1 MEKERSSYPSDLTDG
16 QWAVLVVLIGVNAG
30 AGRPLKYDLREI
42 VNAILYVVRTGIQW
56 RSMPHDFPKWSTIFY
71 HFRKWCV
78 DGTWQRLNTAVR
90 RQERTEHERTA
101 EPSGAIID
109 SQSVK
114 TTEAGGERGFDGGKL
129 INGRKR
135 HELVDTRGNLLD
147 VVVKA
152 ADGQDRDGAKL
163 VFDKLPPETLASLKK
178 IWADGSYRGPDFLA
192 WFQQK
197 VAASLEITNRPPNA
211 KGFVVVPV
219 RWIVERSLAWF
230 GRFRRLSKDFE
241 HCTKSS
247 EGTIYVASIATML
260 KRIKPD
266 ASLPKRLKPAT

>member
-1 MEKERSSYPSDLTDG
+1 MEQQVSSYDSDLTDD
-16 QWAVLVVLIGVNAG
+16 QWSVLVPLIGVNTG
-30 AGRPLKYDLREI
+30 AGRPLKYDLRQI

-56 RSMPHDFPKWSTIFY
+56 RALPHDFPTWSTIYY

-78 DGTWQRLNTAVR
+78 DGTWQKMNTAVR
-90 RQERTEHERTA
+90 RQERIQHQRTE

-114 TTEAGGERGFDGGKL
+114 TTEAGGERGFDGGKQ

-135 HELVDTRGNLLD
+135 HNLVDTRGNLLD
-147 VVVKA
+147 VVVNA
-152 ADGQDRDGAKL
+152 ANGQDRDGAKL
-163 VFDKLPPETLASLKK
+163 VFAKLPPETLASLKK
-178 IWADGSYRGPDFLA
+178 IWADGSYRGAAFLT
-192 WFQQK
+192 WLQK
-197 VAASLEITNRPPNA
+197 TVDASLEITNRPPNS

-230 GRFRRLSKDFE
+230 GRFRRLSKDYE

-247 EGTIYVASIATML
+247 EGVIYVASIATML
-260 KRIKPD
+260 KRIKP
-266 ASLPKRLKPAT
+266 AS

>member
-1 MEKERSSYPSDLTDG
+1 METQASSYPSDLSDG
-16 QWAVLVVLIGVNAG
+16 QWAILVTLFGVNSG
-30 AGRPLKYDLREI
+30 AGRPLKHDLRQI

-56 RSMPHDFPKWSTIFY
+56 RALPHDFPKWSTIYY
-71 HFRKWCV
+71 HFRKWCT
-78 DGTWQRLNTAVR
+78 DGTWQKLNTAVR
-90 RQERTEHERTA
+90 QQERISHDRSP

-109 SQSVK
+109 SQSAK

-135 HELVDTRGNLLD
+135 HTLVDTRGNLLE
-147 VVVKA
+147 VVVNA
-152 ADGQDRDGAKL
+152 ASSQDRDGAKL
-163 VFDKLPPETLASLKK
+163 VFDKLPAETLASLGK
-178 IWADGSYRGPDFLA
+178 IWADGNYRGADFLA
-192 WFQQK
+192 WLTEK
-197 VAASLEITNRPPNA
+197 VGALLEITNRPPNI

-247 EGTIYVASIATML
+247 EGVIYVASIVTML
-260 KRIKPD
+260 KRIQPT
-266 ASLPKRLKPAT
+266 A